1 MIDRDCHCVKKG
13 NSASVEILSGG
24 ACVLHHYKGKW
35 PKLGERVYIAEGA
48 QIIGDVEIGD
58 HSSIWYNSVIR
69 GDVYYVRIGR
79 HTNIQD
85 GCIGHVQKDTYPLI
99 LKDYVTVGHGVMM
112 HGCTIESHC
121 LIGMRATLL
130 NAVSVGEYSIVA
142 AWSLVTERTV
152 IPPRSLV
159 LGLQARVQRQLTD
172 EEVAS
177 IDEYARRYYEYKET
191 YLTMKA

>member
-1 MIDRDCHCVKKG
+1 MMHEYR
-13 NSASVEILSGG
+13 
-24 ACVLHHYKGKW
+24 GKW

-48 QIIGDVEIGD
+48 QIVGDVEIGD
-58 HSSIWYNSVIR
+58 HSSVWYNCVIR
-69 GDVYYVRIGR
+69 GDVHYIRIGR

-85 GCIGHVQKDTYPLI
+85 GSIGHVMKDQCPLI

-130 NAVSVGEYSIVA
+130 NDVVVGEYSIVGA
-142 AWSLVTERTV
+142 GALITERTV

-159 LGLQARVQRQLTD
+159 MGLPAKVTRSLTD
-172 EEVAS
+172 EEVS
-177 IDEYARRYYEYKET
+177 GIDEYARRYYEYKET
-191 YLTMKA
+191 YLAMKANQR

>member
-1 MIDRDCHCVKKG
+1 M
-13 NSASVEILSGG
+13 
-24 ACVLHHYKGKW
+24 LHHYKGKW

-58 HSSIWYNSVIR
+58 HSSVWFNSVIR
-69 GDVYYVRIGR
+69 GDVHYVRIGQ

-85 GCIGHVQKDTYPLI
+85 GCVGHVQKDQCALI

-121 LIGMRATLL
+121 LIGMRAIIL
-130 NAVSVGEYSIVA
+130 NDVVVGEYSIIGA
-142 AWSLVTERTV
+142 GALVTERTI

-159 LGLQARVQRQLTD
+159 LGFPAKVKRALTD
-172 EEVAS
+172 EEAS
-177 IDEYARRYYEYKET
+177 RIDEYASRYYQYKET
-191 YLTMKA
+191 YLTMAAEREPDSAQPRGTAKP

>member
-1 MIDRDCHCVKKG
+1 M
-13 NSASVEILSGG
+13 LY
-24 ACVLHHYKGKW
+24 HYKGKW

-69 GDVYYVRIGR
+69 GDVYYVRIGQ

-85 GCIGHVQKDTYPLI
+85 GCIGHVQKDECALI

-130 NAVSVGEYSIVA
+130 NDVVVGEYSIVGA
-142 AWSLVTERTV
+142 GALVTERTI

-159 LGLQARVQRQLTD
+159 LGFPAKVTRSLTD
-172 EEVAS
+172 EEVAR
-177 IDEYARRYYEYKET
+177 IDDYARRYYEYKET
-191 YLTMKA
+191 YLTMEDAKREPDRARPSQK